1 MQSVG
6 TPKGPIA
13 IGAFLVL
20 CAACS
25 PVLAQPDVRV
35 SAGDVTDSRFS
46 GGHQTGG
53 LSLRVKVRGD
63 GMEGVQALRFL
74 LADARDDLGTPLLPE
89 KKDPPK
95 FSDVR
100 GDRVEESLSLRN
112 PARDAASISVSGR
125 VEMFVPGRDPN
136 SVVKVAKA
144 LSSPNRPLASPGL
157 KAANV
162 RVTVLRQDPNSRE
175 RVTLRGRTADFDR
188 FRSIRI
194 LRPDGTEIH
203 VGSSG
208 RMSDSEETV
217 LTLEASE
224 TVPRSAYLVFTILT
238 AKSRVEVPFEL
249 KDIPLP

>member
-1 MQSVG
+1 MRPIG
-6 TPKGPIA
+6 TPGRPA
-13 IGAFLVL
+13 TLGAVFVL
-20 CAACS
+20 CAAGF
-25 PVLAQPDVRV
+25 PALAQPDVRV
-35 SAGDVTDSRFS
+35 VAGDVSDSRFS
-46 GGHQTGG
+46 GGYQTGG
-53 LSLRVKVRGD
+53 LSLKVKVRGD
-63 GMEGVQALRFL
+63 GMDGVQALRLL
-74 LADARDDLGTPLLPE
+74 LADARDDLGSPLLPE

-100 GDRVEESLSLRN
+100 GDRVEESLWLRN
-112 PARDAASISVSGR
+112 PARDAASFSVSGR
-125 VEMFVPGRDPN
+125 VELFVPGRDPN

-144 LSSPNRPLASPGL
+144 LLSPNKPLASPGL

-203 VGSSG
+203 VGSG

-224 TVPRSAYLVFTILT
+224 TVPRNASLVFTILT
-238 AKSRVEVPFEL
+238 AKARVSVPFEL